1 MDKHLTWVKE
11 ILWVRD
17 WLIANDWLEDH
28 VKVEFAADR
37 PSSYYG
43 FSEIIN
49 LNLNEVEDEEK
60 FSDLE
65 NIHIQV
71 FLHEVGHHLHNQAI
85 DLETFNVLREIYLQG
100 LKVVNRI
107 GEQKTQLELY
117 QKLPLEAEAEMA
129 REELYKQIKQAG
141 VI

>member
-1 MDKHLTWVKE
+1 MEKYLTWVQE

-28 VKVEFAADR
+28 VGVEFAADR
-37 PSSYYG
+37 PSSYYS

-49 LNLNEVEDEEK
+49 LNLKEIEGEEE

-71 FLHEVGHHLHNQAI
+71 FLHEVGHHLHIQAI
-85 DLETFNVLREIYLQG
+85 DLKTFDILQEILSQG
-100 LKVVNRI
+100 LRI
-107 GEQKTQLELY
+107 IQNIEEKLKLELY
-117 QKLPLEAEAEMA
+117 HQLPLEAEAEMA
-129 REELYKQIKQAG
+129 RQELYKQIKQAG

>member
-1 MDKHLTWVKE
+1 MNKHLTWVKE

-49 LNLNEVEDEEK
+49 LNLNEIEEEEE
-60 FSDLE
+60 FTDLE

-85 DLETFNVLREIYLQG
+85 DLETFKVLQEIYLQG
-100 LKVVNRI
+100 LKIIQNI
-107 GEQKTQLELY
+107 EEKLKLELY
-117 QKLPLEAEAEMA
+117 QQLPLEAEAEMG